1 MATYS
6 NIGLK
11 LITQGDEA
19 GTWGTSTNTNLDIVD
34 ESLQYNSKN
43 FTSDA
48 NLTITVANGATG
60 SSGSPSGREQVLEF
74 TDTGSVLTANRSIII
89 QPSTLK
95 KMWLVKNST
104 ARSLT
109 IKMSNGD
116 SGVTILAGNDALLY
130 SKGTGN
136 MQSSVAGSPGVSS
149 LTGTTNQVAVSQ
161 SSGAVTL
168 SLDDSQ
174 VRLVNQSALTTGT
187 TVNNIYNS
195 TNYNRYKF
203 TGSAQISVTSGGSGN
218 IQIQPIS
225 TTGQTGVGNYY
236 SSGFYTDV
244 SAGSPS
250 TAIINNQL
258 GANWI
263 IPLATAG
270 SSNQIDIWWEI
281 NLARD
286 TTYQSTYGFPYY
298 GTGKVT
304 SRSGLNIDSA
314 RIVDFNMGAA
324 ANGSWNTFGGLK
336 FTTPTNVNSG
346 HSIFEV
352 SNY

>member
-1 MATYS
+1 MATFS
-6 NIGLK
+6 NLGLK
-11 LITQGDEA
+11 LISQGDEA

-48 NLTITVANGATG
+48 NLTITVANGTTG
-60 SSGSPSGREQVLEF
+60 TSGSPSGREQVLEF
-74 TDTGSVLTANRSIII
+74 TDTGSVLT
-89 QPSTLK
+89 
-95 KMWLVKNST
+95 T

-174 VRLVNQSALTTGT
+174 VRLVSQSALTTGT
-187 TVNNIYNS
+187 TVNNIYNG

-203 TGSAQISVTSGGSGN
+203 TGSAQITVANGGSGN

-244 SAGSPS
+244 SAGTPS
-250 TAIINNQL
+250 TALINNQL
-258 GANWI
+258 GASWT

-270 SSNQIDIWWEI
+270 SNNQIDIWWEI

-304 SRSGLNIDSA
+304 SRSGLNVDSA

-324 ANGSWNTFGGLK
+324 NNGNWNTFGGLK

>member
-1 MATYS
+1 MATFS
-6 NIGLK
+6 NLGLK
-11 LITQGDEA
+11 LISQGDEA

-48 NLTITVANGATG
+48 NLTITVANGTTG
-60 SSGSPSGREQVLEF
+60 TSGSPSGREQVLEF
-74 TDTGSVLTANRSIII
+74 TDTGSVLTAARSVII
-89 QPSTLK
+89 Q
-95 KMWLVKNST
+95 
-104 ARSLT
+104 
-109 IKMSNGD
+109 MSNGD

-174 VRLVNQSALTTGT
+174 VRLVSQSALTTGT
-187 TVNNIYNS
+187 TVNNIYNG

-203 TGSAQISVTSGGSGN
+203 TGSAQITVANGGSGN

-244 SAGSPS
+244 SAGTPS
-250 TAIINNQL
+250 TALINNQL
-258 GANWI
+258 GASWT

-270 SSNQIDIWWEI
+270 SNNQIDIWWEI

-304 SRSGLNIDSA
+304 SRSGLNVDSA

-324 ANGSWNTFGGLK
+324 NNGNWNTFGGLK

>member
-1 MATYS
+1 MATFS
-6 NIGLK
+6 NLGLK
-11 LITQGDEA
+11 LISQGDEA

-48 NLTITVANGATG
+48 NLTITVANGTTG
-60 SSGSPSGREQVLEF
+60 TSGSPSGREQVLEF
-74 TDTGSVLTANRSIII
+74 TDTGSVLTASRSVII

-104 ARSLT
+104 ARSLL

-149 LTGTTNQVAVSQ
+149 LAGTTNQVAVSQ

-174 VRLVNQSALTTGT
+174 VRLVSQSALTTGT
-187 TVNNIYNS
+187 TVNNIYNG

-203 TGSAQISVTSGGSGN
+203 TGSAQITVANGGSGN

-244 SAGSPS
+244 SAGTPS
-250 TAIINNQL
+250 TALINNQL
-258 GANWI
+258 GASWT

-270 SSNQIDIWWEI
+270 SNNQIDIWWEI

-286 TTYQSTYGFPYY
+286 TTYQSSNGFPYY

-304 SRSGLNIDSA
+304 SRSGLNVNSA

-324 ANGSWNTFGGLK
+324 NNGNWNTFGGLK

>member
-304 SRSGLNIDSA
+304 SRSGLNVDSA

>member
-1 MATYS
+1 MATFS
-6 NIGLK
+6 NLGLK

-74 TDTGSVLTANRSIII
+74 TDTGTVLTTTRSVIL

-104 ARSLT
+104 ARTLT

-116 SGVTILAGNDALLY
+116 SGVNILAGNDALLY

-149 LTGTTNQVAVSQ
+149 LTGTANEVVVSQ

-174 VRLVNQSALTTGT
+174 IKLVNQSALTTGT
-187 TVNNIYNS
+187 TVNNIYTS
-195 TNYNRYKF
+195 ANYNRYRF
-203 TGSAQISVTSGGSGN
+203 TGSAQISVTNGGSGN
-218 IQIQPIS
+218 LQIQPIS

-244 SAGSPS
+244 SSGAPS

-258 GANWI
+258 GANWT
-263 IPLATAG
+263 IPLASSG
-270 SSNQIDIWWEI
+270 SNNQIDIWWEI

-304 SRSGLNIDSA
+304 SRSGLNTNSA
-314 RIVDFNMGAA
+314 RIVDFNMSAA
-324 ANGSWNTFGGLK
+324 ANGSWNTLGGLK

-352 SNY
+352 SSY

>member
-1 MATYS
+1 MATFS
-6 NIGLK
+6 NLGIK

-74 TDTGSVLTANRSIII
+74 TDTGTVLTDSRSIVI

-104 ARSLT
+104 ARTLT

-116 SGVTILAGNDALLY
+116 SGVDILAGNDALLY

-136 MQSSVAGSPGVSS
+136 MQSSVAGSPGVTS
-149 LTGTTNQVAVSQ
+149 LTGTTNEVGVSQ
-161 SSGAVTL
+161 SSGAVTV
-168 SLDDSQ
+168 SLDSSQ
-174 VRLVNQSALTTGT
+174 MRLLNQSNLGTGT
-187 TVNNIYNS
+187 LVNNIFAS
-195 TNYNRYKF
+195 TNYNRYRF
-203 TGSAQISVTSGGSGN
+203 TGSAQITIANGGSGN
-218 IQIQPIS
+218 LQIQPINTS
-225 TTGQTGVGNYY
+225 GNIGVGNYY
-236 SSGFYTDV
+236 SSGYYTDV
-244 SAGSPS
+244 SSGSPS

-263 IPLATAG
+263 LPLATSG
-270 SSNQIDIWWEI
+270 TNNQIDMWWEI

-286 TTYQSTYGFPYY
+286 PSYQSSYGFPYY
-298 GTGKVT
+298 GSGKLT
-304 SRSGLNIDSA
+304 SRSGLNLDSA
-314 RIVDFNMGAA
+314 RIVEFNMGAA
-324 ANGSWNTFGGLK
+324 ADGSWDTFGGLK
-336 FTTPTNVNSG
+336 FTTPANFNSG
-346 HSIFEV
+346 HSIFEA

>member
-74 TDTGSVLTANRSIII
+74 TDTGSVLTANRSIVI

-304 SRSGLNIDSA
+304 SRSGLNVDSA